1 MLLAGQHD
9 LPPLP
14 VSEAELLVAV
24 DDGDL
29 VPLPSDLVS
38 LPLSRPC
45 DATTGPVEYV
55 LPPPI
60 VAVVEHL
67 VDVQGGDHVPLP
79 SELVSLLLAC
89 H

>member
-14 VSEAELLVAV
+14 VSEAEPLVAV

-45 DATTGPVEYV
+45 DASTGPVEYV
-55 LPPPI
+55 LPPP
-60 VAVVEHL
+60 VVGVVEHL
-67 VDVQGGDHVPLP
+67 VAVDDGDRVPLP
-79 SELVSLLLAC
+79 SDLLSL
-89 H
+89 